1 MLTQKIE
8 TLLHWPSYT
17 SEQFLLLHHTPS
29 IQEVIVGRP
38 HGACVPKFTVEVNA
52 NIAEEQWP
60 FFKKFGGQPF
70 PADHVKKAGE
80 EIDELCHILEQE
92 GVIVRRPELIDFSA
106 DYKTPDFYSASGVH
120 AAMPRYMI
128 ACSGTSDSTI
138 FLHYDMYIALKSFIF
153 LS

>member
-1 MLTQKIE
+1 MRHTAIVLTYSINKHTEWCTPDVCIN
-8 TLLHWPSYT
+8 TWAA
-17 SEQFLLLHHTPS
+17 LLLYHIPS

-52 NIAEEQWP
+52 NIAQEQWP

-70 PADHVKKAGE
+70 PADHVRKAGE

-92 GVIVRRPELIDFSA
+92 GVIVRRPELIDFSV

-120 AAMPRYMI
+120 AAMPRYTI
-128 ACSGTSDSTI
+128 GCSGITI
-138 FLHYDMYIALKSFIF
+138 W
-153 LS
+153 